1 LPGVSPAHPERVG
14 TAIVD
19 VASTLAST
27 MLSWRAQWRDH
38 PASAVCAL
46 SHLNKE
52 TPMSGLLPHVDP
64 DGLLEF
70 SVVYTDRALNHMSKS
85 FQGVMKDISSI
96 LKEVYHARSAVL
108 VPGSGTFGMEA
119 VARQFAGDKKVL
131 VIRNGWFSF
140 RWTQIFDMGR
150 IPSEATV
157 LKARR
162 VNDSRQSPWVPAPIA
177 EVMAAIREKKPDVVF
192 APHVET
198 ASGMILPDDYLRA
211 VADAVHEVGGLFVLD
226 CIASG
231 AMWVNMQATGVDV
244 LVSAPQK
251 GWSSSP
257 CCAMVMLS
265 ERARAAIDATTSSS
279 FACDLKK
286 WLQIMETYEGGGHA
300 YHATMPTD
308 ALTRLREV
316 MKETQAYGFEKV
328 RAEQID
334 LGAGVR
340 ALFESRGIPSVAAE
354 GFKAPGVVVSYT
366 TDPEIQSSRKFL
378 AEGLQTAAGVPLQ
391 CDEPADFMTFRV
403 GLFGLEKWHNVDR
416 TVGQLAAALD
426 RLGIGQTEQVAVPA

>member
-1 LPGVSPAHPERVG
+1 MP
-14 TAIVD
+14 
-19 VASTLAST
+19 
-27 MLSWRAQWRDH
+27 
-38 PASAVCAL
+38 
-46 SHLNKE
+46 
-52 TPMSGLLPHVDP
+52 GLLPHVDP

-96 LKEVYHARSAVL
+96 LKEVYHAQSAVL

-119 VARQFAGDKKVL
+119 VARQFADDKKVL

-150 IPSEATV
+150 IPAESTV

-162 VNDSRQSPWVPAPIA
+162 VNDSKQSPWVPAPIA
-177 EVMAAIREKKPDVVF
+177 EVVAAIREKKPDVVF

-198 ASGMILPDDYLRA
+198 ACGMILPDDYLKA

-231 AMWVNMQATGVDV
+231 AMWVNMEATGVDV

-265 ERARAAIDATTSSS
+265 ARARAAIETTTSTS

-328 RAEQID
+328 RAEQIA
-334 LGAGVR
+334 LGAQVR

-403 GLFGLEKWHNVDR
+403 GLFGLEKWHHVDR
-416 TVGQLAAALD
+416 TVAQLAAALD
-426 RLGIGQTEQVAVPA
+426 RLGIGQTEEAAMAA

>member
-1 LPGVSPAHPERVG
+1 
-14 TAIVD
+14 
-19 VASTLAST
+19 
-27 MLSWRAQWRDH
+27 
-38 PASAVCAL
+38 
-46 SHLNKE
+46 
-52 TPMSGLLPHVDP
+52 MSGLLPHVDP

-85 FQGVMKDISSI
+85 FQGVMKDISGI
-96 LKEVYHARSAVL
+96 LKEVYHAQSAVL

-150 IPSEATV
+150 IPAESTV

-162 VNDSRQSPWVPAPIA
+162 VNDSKQAPWVPAPIA
-177 EVMAAIREKKPDVVF
+177 EVVAAIREKKPDVVF

-198 ASGMILPDDYLRA
+198 ACGMILPDDYLRA

-231 AMWVNMQATGVDV
+231 AMWVNMEATGVDV

-265 ERARAAIDATTSSS
+265 ARARAAIDATTSTS
-279 FACDLKK
+279 FACDLKR

-328 RAEQID
+328 RAEQIA

-426 RLGIGQTEQVAVPA
+426 RLGIGQTEEATVAA